1 VVSTRHAV
9 AMTILPFAIVDVF
22 ASTPLSGNPLA
33 VVMDA
38 DELSETQLQAIAH
51 EFNQSE
57 TTFVMRPRQ
66 AGAQRRLRSFTAS
79 GVEVAGAG
87 HNALGAWWWLV
98 NAGHEPAGHLCQELG
113 GRVLELDVARIDNT
127 LEVRMR
133 QAAPIVGGELPAGEL
148 APALGIGAERLCSGN
163 AQVIS
168 TGTPHLLIAARD
180 CRAVDA
186 AEPSAGDLA
195 LMLARCGAQGAYLYA
210 VEKPGRAYA
219 RFFNPT
225 VGLFEDPA
233 TGSAAGP
240 LAWWLSRG
248 RHGRATVLVEQGHAV
263 GRPSTITVDV
273 DVEGDLV
280 TLVGSAVISAE
291 GALHIDD

>member
-1 VVSTRHAV
+1 
-9 AMTILPFAIVDVF
+9 MTILPFAIVDVF
-22 ASTPLSGNPLA
+22 ASKPLSGNPLA

-38 DELSETQLQAIAH
+38 DELADTQLQAIAH

-66 AGAQRRLRSFTAS
+66 AGARRRLRSFTAS
-79 GVEVAGAG
+79 GAEVAGAG

-98 NAGHEPAGHLCQELG
+98 NSGHETAGHLRQELG
-113 GRVLELDVARIDNT
+113 GRLLDLDVTRIGNA

-133 QAAPIVGGELPAGEL
+133 QAAPIAGAELPAGEL
-148 APALGIGAERLCSGN
+148 APALGIGADRLDGGN

-180 CRAVDA
+180 RQAVDA
-186 AEPSAGDLA
+186 AEPNAGDLA
-195 LMLARCGAQGAYLYA
+195 AKLARCGGQGAYLYA
-210 VEKPGRAYA
+210 VEGTGRAYA

-240 LAWWLSRG
+240 LAWLLSRG
-248 RHGRATVLVEQGHAV
+248 QRGRATVLVEQGHAL
-263 GRPSTITVDV
+263 GRPSTIAVDV
-273 DVEGDLV
+273 DGDTV

-291 GALHIDD
+291 GALHIDDSEERA